1 MATVGTKQNSRV
13 GKRTL
18 SGEARPDAFFT
29 EAQICRLQELMQ
41 RVQAAQK
48 PPEEV
53 LTATEYQELQS
64 LIQEE
69 LRASA
74 RRAAAHLD
82 PSTL

>member
-1 MATVGTKQNSRV
+1 MAIIGAKQTSRE
-13 GKRTL
+13 GKSKL
-18 SGEARPDAFFT
+18 PGEARPDAFFT
-29 EAQICRLQELMQ
+29 EAQICRLRELMQ

-69 LRASA
+69 LRASV
-74 RRAAAHLD
+74 RRAAAHLNS
-82 PSTL
+82 STP

>member
-1 MATVGTKQNSRV
+1 MAIAGTKKNGRA

-29 EAQICRLQELMQ
+29 EAQISRLQELMQ

-53 LTATEYQELQS
+53 LTATEYQELQT

-69 LRASA
+69 LHASA
-74 RRAAAHLD
+74 RRAAAHPD